1 MNPGRCPA
9 CNRPITGERV
19 QRPHA
24 DFHPACA
31 ALVVCLDPVKIKGP
45 GGPRIRRPRPHDPA
59 LARRV
64 KAMVDDGM
72 TYAEIGRRLGIGA
85 ERASRVARGLE

>member
-1 MNPGRCPA
+1 VNCPT
-9 CNRPITGERV
+9 CNRPVAPDEPSAVR
-19 QRPHA
+19 RPHA
-24 DFHPACA
+24 DFHAACA
-31 ALVVCLDPVKIKGP
+31 AAVVCLDPVKIKGP

-64 KAMVDDGM
+64 KAMDEDGM

>member
-1 MNPGRCPA
+1 VSLCPT
-9 CNRPITGERV
+9 CLRV
-19 QRPHA
+19 PVDPVERPHA
-24 DFHPACA
+24 TFCRECA
-31 ALVVCLDPVKIKGP
+31 AAVVCLDPVKIRGP
-45 GGPRIRRPRPHDPA
+45 YGPRPRGRRPRPHDPA